1 MNDGFSPK
9 REPLD
14 VALDDLVRAAM
25 RVEYY
30 RHFGHHGDGKDVEA
44 RANLK
49 AARVALK
56 AAIRE
61 QS

>member
-14 VALDDLVRAAM
+14 MAIDDLVRAAM

-44 RANLK
+44 KTNLK
-49 AARVALK
+49 AARVAVK
-56 AAIRE
+56 TVIRNLA
-61 QS
+61 